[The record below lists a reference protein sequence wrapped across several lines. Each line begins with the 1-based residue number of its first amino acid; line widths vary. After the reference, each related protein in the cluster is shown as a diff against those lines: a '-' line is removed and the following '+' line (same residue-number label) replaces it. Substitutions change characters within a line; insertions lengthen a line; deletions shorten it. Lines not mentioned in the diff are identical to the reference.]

1 MADELILKKDGVVVL
16 AAEKG
21 LADMIKPLKK
31 EIYLFD
37 TYIAGTSYLKD
48 TTVLQEAAVGDA
60 LVLQREENKFDEK
73 AILVLN
79 EKQQKLGY
87 VPEKDNVVFSRLM
100 DAGKLLTG
108 KISSMQQKE
117 TFTQIWMKI
126 YLVDF

>member
-108 KISSMQQKE
+108 KISSMQQKG